1 MRQKDFRAR
10 NLSINLGCWD
20 GVQQISPLP
29 CLKTGDALKA
39 SRFFRSHGPSR
50 RIAAQAKLVLG
61 SDDNNLAEKLR
72 VTCTV
77 ETKFVTLSRLDPSRI
92 G

>member
-1 MRQKDFRAR
+1 MQQNFSFT
-10 NLSINLGCWD
+10 LSQDRRCAESVAFFPKLG
-20 GVQQISPLP
+20 
-29 CLKTGDALKA
+29 A
-39 SRFFRSHGPSR
+39 SR
-50 RIAAQAKLVLG
+50 RIAVQAKLVLG